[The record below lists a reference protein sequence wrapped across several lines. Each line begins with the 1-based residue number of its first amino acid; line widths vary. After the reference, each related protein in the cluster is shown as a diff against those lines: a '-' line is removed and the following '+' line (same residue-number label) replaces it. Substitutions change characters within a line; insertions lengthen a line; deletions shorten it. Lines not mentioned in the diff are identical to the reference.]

1 MHGNNNTNNN
11 NNVFIRKVAKK
22 YDLKHKRKPLSI
34 KNSYFFVLTCFPV
47 CVSRMQADDVDFL
60 ALGSNIMHRVSR
72 PTTDQR

>member
-11 NNVFIRKVAKK
+11 NNVFNRKFAKNTI
-22 YDLKHKRKPLSI
+22 LSI
-34 KNSYFFVLTCFPV
+34 KENLCRLKTRIFFVLTCFPV